1 MREPCPAAF
10 SFRTFN
16 ERAQITNGKVTDRTL
31 WLICLGPIMEQA
43 IAPIAKPGS
52 AVVLRHAG
60 HNISEQGRYFTGTC
74 FCRGAARMRA
84 PRPLIDDIF
93 LCIVAS
99 AGFRKLQ
106 AESVKNSFASET
118 RRQPTTFRHCRIG
131 RSETYLLAQDSCPA
145 AQ

>member
-60 HNISEQGRYFTGTC
+60 HNISEQGDI
-74 FCRGAARMRA
+74 A
-84 PRPLIDDIF
+84 PAL
-93 LCIVAS
+93 AS
-99 AGFRKLQ
+99 AVVQLVC
-106 AESVKNSFASET
+106 EPPV
-118 RRQPTTFRHCRIG
+118 
-131 RSETYLLAQDSCPA
+131 L
-145 AQ
+145 